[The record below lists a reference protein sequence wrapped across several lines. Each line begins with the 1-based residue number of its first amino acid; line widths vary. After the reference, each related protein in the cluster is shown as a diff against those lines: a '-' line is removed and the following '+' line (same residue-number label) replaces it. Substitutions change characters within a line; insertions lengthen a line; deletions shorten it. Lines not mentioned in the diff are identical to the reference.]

1 MTTRILTEEEKK
13 QLCENRP
20 ALHEH
25 LTELQADLEDFS
37 DRDLL
42 KYRDVMLERVNK
54 CMELIL
60 ETDEDN
66 LD

>member
-20 ALHEH
+20 ELHDN

-37 DRDLL
+37 DKDLL
-42 KYRDVMLERVNK
+42 KYRDVMLARVNR

-66 LD
+66 LN

>member
-25 LTELQADLEDFS
+25 LTELQADLEDFT
-37 DRDLL
+37 DGELID
-42 KYRDVMLERVNK
+42 YRDVMLARVNR

-60 ETDEDN
+60 ETEEDN
-66 LD
+66 LK